1 MTRQVNIKGIFIHA
15 NATSCANH
23 CRYCQLTSSRPR
35 KISIE
40 RYAALIHRFLDWK
53 EQSNPH
59 FEIHPWFGNSY
70 DHDISVVKIIRQ
82 IENRLDNRCKNFL
95 LGGLS
100 HRSLNEMR
108 QWIAERH
115 QQGLDTLVATFS
127 GYQKDHNYWNN
138 YPDNYQFQLDCLRL
152 VASMGLKTQ
161 QRILLLRSSL
171 SSLES
176 VLDDLDSIQPHIR
189 ERWAIPLFYSG
200 QARRVEYERLTE
212 SDFQSLPERISD
224 ILREDKTNWRAE
236 YRWIDYVLQHPVTLP
251 QTVNI
256 PLRINDAS
264 LTWAENHSCDE
275 IVNELTVRALVAYQQ
290 MPSQYDLCLRY
301 ADNNNDKVYFNLAQM
316 ERLWL
321 ERYFKDNPNA
331 FDINATHFG

>member
-1 MTRQVNIKGIFIHA
+1 MPGTFYFSNPQYVDKPDYEVGEKSKVNYTDNEYISFILSDNIKFNEQWSVLAGVNFTRDEFKTYNLNNGDIASNYDKTRPTPTLALMYKPIPIVTTYISYVEAIEQGGFAPDLYNGHDVTNAGEMMAPMVTRQVNIKGIFIHA
-15 NATSCANH
+15 NATPCANH

-152 VASMGLKTQ
+152 AASMGLKTQ

-189 ERWAIPLFYSG
+189 ERWAIP
-200 QARRVEYERLTE
+200 RL
-212 SDFQSLPERISD
+212 
-224 ILREDKTNWRAE
+224 
-236 YRWIDYVLQHPVTLP
+236 
-251 QTVNI
+251 
-256 PLRINDAS
+256 
-264 LTWAENHSCDE
+264 C
-275 IVNELTVRALVAYQQ
+275 
-290 MPSQYDLCLRY
+290 
-301 ADNNNDKVYFNLAQM
+301 
-316 ERLWL
+316 
-321 ERYFKDNPNA
+321 
-331 FDINATHFG
+331 

>member
-1 MTRQVNIKGIFIHA
+1 
-15 NATSCANH
+15 
-23 CRYCQLTSSRPR
+23 
-35 KISIE
+35 
-40 RYAALIHRFLDWK
+40 
-53 EQSNPH
+53 
-59 FEIHPWFGNSY
+59 
-70 DHDISVVKIIRQ
+70 
-82 IENRLDNRCKNFL
+82 
-95 LGGLS
+95 
-100 HRSLNEMR
+100 MR

-152 VASMGLKTQ
+152 AASMGLKTQ

-264 LTWAENHSCDE
+264 LTWLRT
-275 IVNELTVRALVAYQQ
+275 IV
-290 MPSQYDLCLRY
+290 
-301 ADNNNDKVYFNLAQM
+301 
-316 ERLWL
+316 
-321 ERYFKDNPNA
+321 
-331 FDINATHFG
+331 ATKS